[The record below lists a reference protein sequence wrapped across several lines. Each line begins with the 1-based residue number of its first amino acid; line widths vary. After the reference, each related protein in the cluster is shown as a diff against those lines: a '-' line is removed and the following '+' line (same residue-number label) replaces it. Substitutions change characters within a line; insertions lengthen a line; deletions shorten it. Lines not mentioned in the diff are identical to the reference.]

1 LVLKPG
7 DFLVRTRQ
15 LLLGIVTLFVCAGT
29 ANAAVWE
36 VLYSSTHDNIEA
48 KVELKTSSL
57 RERLVRGE
65 KIVTAHLRHFY
76 REGRERTLAT
86 GDYEIHCAARVAYR
100 TNLSMDV
107 TAADRSKTSVSTSKR
122 EQLSGK
128 SHSDFIGLMDILCNK

>member
-1 LVLKPG
+1 MRPLV
-7 DFLVRTRQ
+7 
-15 LLLGIVTLFVCAGT
+15 LGIVTLFACASA

-36 VLYSSTHDNIEA
+36 VLYSATHDNIEA

-57 RERLVRGE
+57 RERLIRGE

-76 REGRERTLAT
+76 REGREQTRAT

-100 TNLSMDV
+100 SNLSMDV

-122 EQLSGK
+122 EMLSGK
-128 SHSDFIGLMDILCNK
+128 AHSDMLGLMDILCNK